1 MTPKRKLKQNI
12 ENPKRLF
19 YNKLIMYFVRS
30 SMKVSFYTLGCKV
43 NQYESRSLSE
53 LLNKFGYETVGKD
66 ESADVYIINSCTVTA
81 ESDRKTRQAVR
92 RFKRN
97 NPNAVVVLTGCMPQ
111 AYPKDAEALVQAD
124 IVIGNKSNGELPEIL
139 EEFFR
144 NRKRTVLTSQHEK
157 GEAFSS
163 CSVSSF
169 DERTRAYVK
178 IQDGCNR
185 FCSYCIIPVA
195 RGRVRSKPLGALK
208 TELEKLSAAGY
219 KEIVL
224 VGINLSAYGQ
234 DLDEKF
240 CDAVE
245 LACSV
250 EGIERVRLG
259 SLEPDHLT
267 KEVIERLSKCKKLC
281 PQFHISLQSG
291 CDKTLRRMNRHYTAD
306 EYRSLCR
313 SLRSCFND
321 CTLTTDV
328 MVGFCGESDE
338 DFEESL
344 RFVRE
349 IGFEKVHVFPY
360 SVRVGTKAEK
370 MDGHLPKSVK
380 EKRAAIM
387 SEECEK
393 MRESFLRSQIGRT
406 VNVLFESKEKD
417 GMILGHTANYTPV
430 KAKGGHEL
438 FGKFANVK
446 ITGTGDDCCVG
457 EIES

>member
-1 MTPKRKLKQNI
+1 
-12 ENPKRLF
+12 
-19 YNKLIMYFVRS
+19 
-30 SMKVSFYTLGCKV
+30 MKVFFYTLGCKV
-43 NQYESRSLSE
+43 NQYESQSLSE

-66 ESADVYIINSCTVTA
+66 ENADVYVINSCTVTA

-97 NPNAVVVLTGCMPQ
+97 NPDAVVVLTGCMPQ
-111 AYPKDAEALVQAD
+111 AYPKDAETLVQAD
-124 IVIGNKSNGELPEIL
+124 IVIGNKSNADLPEIL
-139 EEFFR
+139 ENFFR
-144 NRKRTVLTSQHEK
+144 NRQRAVLTSQHEK
-157 GEAFSS
+157 SESFSS
-163 CSVSSF
+163 CSISSF

-195 RGRVRSKPLGALK
+195 RGRVRSKPLPELQA
-208 TELEKLSAAGY
+208 ELETLSAAGY
-219 KEIVL
+219 KEVVL

-234 DLDEKF
+234 DLNEKF

-245 LACSV
+245 LACSID
-250 EGIERVRLG
+250 GIERVRLG

-267 KEVIERLSKCKKLC
+267 DEVVERLSKCRKLC

-291 CDKTLRRMNRHYTAD
+291 CNKTLKSMNRHYTAD
-306 EYRSLCR
+306 EYRSLCN
-313 SLRSCFND
+313 SLRTHFND

-344 RFVRE
+344 RFVKE

-360 SVRVGTKAEK
+360 SVRIGTKAEK
-370 MDGHLPKSVK
+370 MDGHLPKAIK
-380 EKRAAIM
+380 ETRAAIM
-387 SEECEK
+387 ISECEK
-393 MRESFLRSQIGRT
+393 MRDSFLKSQIGKT

-417 GMILGHTANYTPV
+417 GMVLGHTANYTPV
-430 KAKGGHEL
+430 KVHGGHEL
-438 FGKFANVK
+438 CGKFSSVK
-446 ITGTGDDCCVG
+446 ITGTDNDCCTG
-457 EIES
+457 EIIIND

>member
-1 MTPKRKLKQNI
+1 
-12 ENPKRLF
+12 
-19 YNKLIMYFVRS
+19 
-30 SMKVSFYTLGCKV
+30 MKVAFYTLGCKV

-53 LLNKFGYETVGKD
+53 LLNRFGYETVGKD
-66 ESADVYIINSCTVTA
+66 ESADVYIVNSCTVTA

-111 AYPKDAEALVQAD
+111 AYPDDAKALLQAD
-124 IVIGNKSNGELPEIL
+124 IVIGNKNNNELPEIL

-144 NRKRTVLTSQHEK
+144 DRQRRVMTAKHET
-157 GEAFSS
+157 GDAFSS
-163 CSVSSF
+163 CSISSF

-185 FCSYCIIPVA
+185 FCSYCIIPFS
-195 RGRVRSKPLGALK
+195 RGRVRSKPLAELK
-208 TELEKLSAAGY
+208 AELEKLAAGGY
-219 KEIVL
+219 REVVL
-224 VGINLSAYGQ
+224 VGINLSSYGQ
-234 DLDEKF
+234 DIGEKF
-240 CDAVE
+240 SNAVA

-250 EGIERVRLG
+250 NGIERVRLG

-267 KEVIERLSKCKKLC
+267 KEVVEELSKCKKLC

-291 CDKTLRRMNRHYTAD
+291 CDKTLKRMNRHYTAQ
-306 EYRSLCR
+306 EYKELCLL
-313 SLRSCFND
+313 LREHFAD

-328 MVGFCGESDE
+328 MVGFCGETDE

-344 RFVRE
+344 NFVKE

-360 SVRVGTKAEK
+360 SIRTGTKAEK
-370 MDGHLPKSVK
+370 MDGHLPKAVK
-380 EKRAAIM
+380 EQRAAIM
-387 SEECEK
+387 ISECEK
-393 MRESFLRSQIGRT
+393 IKKAYFDSQIGRT

-430 KAKGGHEL
+430 KIHGSHEL
-438 FGKFANVK
+438 SGKLADVK
-446 ITGTGDDCCVG
+446 ITDAANDFCIG
-457 EIES
+457 EIIKQS